1 MKRLLFTIA
10 AAAAPLFSAS
20 AQANLSFSGGSG
32 NPLAMTLLGP
42 VQYTITSTPDSP
54 LPFFVFTGTGN
65 VFGASP
71 TVSGSMT
78 YSVNGLGSFGLTTAK
93 SNFASSTI
101 TVNDMYL
108 YGTFQT
114 LVIGDIVR
122 LNAGT
127 LTTVGNF
134 AAAAPTSRAYATY
147 INDDN
152 SSTRSS
158 PGVGATVVPEPASFA
173 LMAAGLLGLVA
184 VRARRRS

>member
-10 AAAAPLFSAS
+10 AATAPLFSAS

-32 NPLAMTLLGP
+32 NPLAITLLGP
-42 VQYTITSTPDSP
+42 VQYTITSTPDSQ

-65 VFGASP
+65 IFSLSSVL
-71 TVSGSMT
+71 GSMT
-78 YSVNGLGSFGLTTAK
+78 YSVNGLGSFGFTIAA
-93 SNFASSTI
+93 SNFSSPTI

-127 LTTVGNF
+127 LTTVHNF